1 MTSWLSRLLHRLRCF
16 FLRAQDDRELDA
28 EMSAHIEFAMEEN
41 LQRGLP
47 PSEARRN
54 ALIQFG
60 GPQQA
65 KEQHR
70 EARSLPFL
78 ESILQDLRFGF
89 RMLRRSPGFSLL
101 AILCLTLG
109 IGANAAVFSWVE
121 GILFRP
127 YPLVTHQERLLALAG
142 TALGETHAT
151 ETSWPDILDL
161 ER

>member
-1 MTSWLSRLLHRLRCF
+1 MTSWLRQVFHRVRCF
-16 FLRAQDDRELDA
+16 LLRARDDRELDA
-28 EMSAHIEFAMEEN
+28 EMTAHLAFATEDN

-47 PSEARRN
+47 PSEARRQ
-54 ALIQFG
+54 ALVDFG

-78 ESILQDLRFGF
+78 ESISQDLRFGF

-109 IGANAAVFSWVE
+109 IAANAEFSVGWKASCS
-121 GILFRP
+121 
-127 YPLVTHQERLLALAG
+127 AL
-142 TALGETHAT
+142 TL
-151 ETSWPDILDL
+151 S
-161 ER
+161 